1 MVKIEEIQAAYYM
14 IAATGVLVAAVY
26 YVMNLRVQQ
35 ENMREASKNRKI
47 ALTNTLLQTLT
58 SEAGLKRYIS
68 LVSMEWK
75 DWADFDRKYDSKVN
89 EDNFVTRALFASNC
103 SNIGYL
109 LKEGVIDFESVYQLC
124 GEEIM
129 DVWLKLKPVHYRFVE
144 TGNYGKDSFVYFEY
158 LAREMIKMKAVRDP
172 SYKGPSDYFAPEEYD
187 KIVKG

>member
-1 MVKIEEIQAAYYM
+1 LVDLAEIQAAYYM
-14 IAATGVLVAAVY
+14 VAATGVLVAAAY

-89 EDNFVTRALFASNC
+89 EDNFVMRALFASNC

-109 LKEGVIDFESVYQLC
+109 LKEGVIDVESVYQLC

-144 TGNYGKDSFVYFEY
+144 TGDYGKDSFVYFEY

-172 SYKGPSDYFAPEEYD
+172 SYKGPPDYFAPEEYD

>member
-1 MVKIEEIQAAYYM
+1 LVDLAEIQAAYYM
-14 IAATGVLVAAVY
+14 VAATGVIVAAAY
-26 YVMNLRVQQ
+26 YVMNLRVQR

-89 EDNFVTRALFASNC
+89 EDNFVMRALFASNC

-109 LKEGVIDFESVYQLC
+109 LKEGVIDVESVYQLC

-144 TGNYGKDSFVYFEY
+144 TGDYGKDS
-158 LAREMIKMKAVRDP
+158 IK
-172 SYKGPSDYFAPEEYD
+172 
-187 KIVKG
+187 